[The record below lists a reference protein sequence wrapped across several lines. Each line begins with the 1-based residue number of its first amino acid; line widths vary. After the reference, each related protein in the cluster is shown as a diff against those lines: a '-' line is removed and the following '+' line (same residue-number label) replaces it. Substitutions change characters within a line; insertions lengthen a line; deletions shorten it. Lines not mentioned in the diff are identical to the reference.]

1 MDCRKMYEEN
11 LDFKKY
17 VDAYALKHKIS
28 IQSALEHLIVK
39 RVAAMYEGK

>member
-1 MDCRKMYEEN
+1 MELRKLYDEN

-28 IQSALEHLIVK
+28 VQSALEHLIVK
-39 RVAAMYEGK
+39 RVAAMYEGR